1 MTREQMVLNLLK
13 PKVKAFGFNQKE
25 LKGIAAK
32 IANNL
37 TSAEDASEED
47 VNAEI
52 ESQIEAAI
60 PFLQFAQS
68 QASRTIEEWRKKHE
82 VKDDEDDEDDDEPLP
97 SPKTKAS
104 KKNPQPKN
112 EENEQMKQLVDMV
125 AKLTG
130 EISSLKQEKTTD
142 SRKTRLEKLLK
153 DTGTFGTRT
162 LKCFSNMRFESDD
175 EFEDFYAEVEDDL
188 KAYNQERA
196 DNGLGFL
203 GTPPA
208 GGSKTKEKEE
218 PFSDDQIAEMAESF

>member
-1 MTREQMVLNLLK
+1 MTREQQVLLMLK

-82 VKDDEDDEDDDEPLP
+82 VKDEEDDEDDDEPLP
-97 SPKTKAS
+97 SPKAKAS

-112 EENEQMKQLVDMV
+112 EENEQMKQLMDMV

-142 SRKTRLEKLLK
+142 NRKTRLEKLLK

-162 LKCFSNMRFESDD
+162 LKSFSKMSFESDE
-175 EFEDFYAEVEDDL
+175 EFEEFFAEVEEDL

-196 DNGLGFL
+196 DNGLAHL

-208 GGSKTKEKEE
+208 GGGKQKEKEE
-218 PFSDDQIAEMAESF
+218 PFSDEQIAEMAESF